1 MLKSAR
7 IAAAFLMLAVAS
19 PAFAQSGTPATP
31 VKPSASTPAAP
42 SPGAH
47 KAEIIDINTA
57 STAELKKLPGIGDA
71 YSAKI
76 IEGRPYQMK
85 DQLVSKKIVPHAT
98 YEKIKELIIAKH
110 PKS

>member
-1 MLKSAR
+1 MLKNAR
-7 IAAAFLMLAVAS
+7 MAAALLMLAVAS
-19 PAFAQSGTPATP
+19 PAFAQTGTPATP
-31 VKPSASTPAAP
+31 VKPSATTPAAP
-42 SPGAH
+42 SPGTQ
-47 KAEIIDINTA
+47 KAEILDINTA
-57 STAELKKLPGIGDA
+57 SVAELKKLPGIGDA

-85 DQLVSKKIVPHAT
+85 DQLVSRKIVPQAT